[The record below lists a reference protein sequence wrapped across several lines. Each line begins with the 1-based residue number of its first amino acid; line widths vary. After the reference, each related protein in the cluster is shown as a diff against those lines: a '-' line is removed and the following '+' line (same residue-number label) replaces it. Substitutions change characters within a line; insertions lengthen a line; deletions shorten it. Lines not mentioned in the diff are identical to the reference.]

1 MLEGNIVSVPM
12 SGNRK
17 HPNQECYQI
26 DTSNILFICGGAFE
40 NIEKIIQKRI
50 FKKSKIGI
58 TQKNVVDSKEH
69 SYNELIHKITP
80 KDLIKFGMMPEILGR
95 LPVICT
101 LEELNRDAL
110 VSILTE
116 PVDSI
121 VRQYKT
127 LFEVDGVE
135 LEFEKECL
143 EAIADKAIESSTG
156 ARALKSVM
164 EEFMTDYMFELP
176 DMKAAKITL
185 TKECVTKEGNPQ
197 IEYLD
202 KVS

>member
-1 MLEGNIVSVPM
+1 
-12 SGNRK
+12 
-17 HPNQECYQI
+17 
-26 DTSNILFICGGAFE
+26 
-40 NIEKIIQKRI
+40 
-50 FKKSKIGI
+50 
-58 TQKNVVDSKEH
+58 
-69 SYNELIHKITP
+69 
-80 KDLIKFGMMPEILGR
+80 MMPEILGR

-101 LEELNRDAL
+101 LEELDRNAL

-135 LEFEKECL
+135 LVFEKECL
-143 EAIADKAIESSTG
+143 EAIADKAIQSGTG
-156 ARALKSVM
+156 ARALRSVM
-164 EEFMTDYMFELP
+164 EEFMTDYMFEIP
-176 DMKAAKITL
+176 DIKASKITL

-202 KVS
+202 NAS